1 MKLHNLIFA
10 ILAVMISNSTM
21 AAGSATVH
29 LNGSNFI
36 QSGSVLNTSA
46 PGVDIVKVVYD
57 LGTQADGIAI
67 WEIDHS
73 TGTHSNFLSG
83 NHYST
88 ETWNGLSVG
97 SNDSFSF
104 GGLDIDLIQTAT
116 PTNVTSFMYGASS
129 SLANASVSVFF
140 SDNSWGTANLMQQ
153 SWQTDQNLLISAT
166 SNSSWN
172 TADLWQADQNH
183 LISAVPEPET
193 YAMLLV
199 GLGLVGFM
207 ARRRKENIM

>member
-1 MKLHNLIFA
+1 MKLHNLTFA
-10 ILAVMISNSTM
+10 ILALMISNSVM

-29 LNGSNFI
+29 LNGSSFI

-57 LGTQADGIAI
+57 LGTHADGIAI
-67 WEIDHS
+67 WEINSS
-73 TGTHSNFLSG
+73 TGTHSNFLVG

-88 ETWNGLSVG
+88 ETWSGLSVG
-97 SNDSFSF
+97 SSNSFNFS
-104 GGLDIDLIQTAT
+104 GLDIDLIQTVT
-116 PTNVTSFMYGASS
+116 PPSVTGSILGGPS

-140 SDNSWGTANLMQQ
+140 SDNSWGSADLVQQ
-153 SWQTDQNLLISAT
+153 S
-166 SNSSWN
+166 
-172 TADLWQADQNH
+172 WQADQNL

-207 ARRRKENIM
+207 ARRRKENTM